1 MEASP
6 DLGARQLLDVV
17 PLIMCAIR
25 REMRSHRSADISVP
39 QFRTLAFLNEHEG
52 ASLSDA
58 AEFIG
63 LTLPSMSKLVDGL
76 VTRSLVTRQTH
87 PGDRRRMTLA
97 LTEAGQ
103 AFYQSARQATQDCLA
118 RRLALLSDS
127 DRALVMHAME
137 ALCLVFTPGDEPV
150 PSPAVSAARES

>member
-39 QFRTLAFLNEHEG
+39 QFRTLAFLSDHKG
-52 ASLSDA
+52 ASLSEVAD
-58 AEFIG
+58 FIG

-76 VTRSLVTRQTH
+76 VTRGLVTRQTH

-97 LTEAGQ
+97 LTQAGQ
-103 AFYQSARQATQDCLA
+103 EFHQSAREATQDCLA
-118 RRLALLSDS
+118 RRLVLLPDS
-127 DRALVMHAME
+127 DRAVVMRAME
-137 ALCLVFTPGDEPV
+137 ALCQVFWPGEQPV
-150 PSPAVSAARES
+150 DGS

>member
-1 MEASP
+1 MDSSP
-6 DLGARQLLDVV
+6 VLEARQVLDVV

-76 VTRSLVTRQTH
+76 VTRGLVTRQTH
-87 PGDRRRMTLA
+87 PGDRRRMTLT
-97 LTEAGQ
+97 LTGAGQ
-103 AFYQSARQATQDCLA
+103 EFHQSARQATQDCLA

-127 DRALVMHAME
+127 DRAAVMRAME
-137 ALCLVFTPGDEPV
+137 ALCLVFMPSDEPV
-150 PSPAVSAARES
+150 SPLSVSAEEG